1 MSNRPVP
8 HTPAEGVITRARI
21 AADNARRAG
30 WRRWATAA
38 ASVGIALAA
47 LLSAVT
53 PAQATVANPSVA
65 AAAPTADYPPPACT
79 LTLSSTVVRAGGS
92 LTVSGRCFRPF
103 SLVSVRLDATL
114 LTFAVANG
122 SGVATATVTIPRSTS
137 TGLHQISMSGVN
149 ANGAPLTESASI
161 LVTPPASAA
170 LASEGPR
177 ASVPLPTAGAPA
189 PVPPLMD
196 LSALAPWRWP
206 ATRD

>member
-8 HTPAEGVITRARI
+8 HALAEGVITRARI
-21 AADNARRAG
+21 AADDARRARR
-30 WRRWATAA
+30 RRWTTAA

-53 PAQATVANPSVA
+53 PAHATAANPSVT
-65 AAAPTADYPPPACT
+65 AAAPTADYPPPACA

-103 SLVSVRLDATL
+103 SLVSVRLDSVL
-114 LTFAVANG
+114 LAQDVANG
-122 SGVATATVTIPRSTS
+122 SGVATATVTIPRTTS
-137 TGLHQISMSGVN
+137 SGVHRISMSGVD

-170 LASEGPR
+170 LASAGPR
-177 ASVPLPTAGAPA
+177 ASVSLPAAGAPA